1 MRDLAD
7 AAKHHKLDRK
17 SVTLKSIV
25 GAEGGG
31 RLESFSPLGMTT
43 SDDRGSL
50 EIVQRDGSR
59 HDPYEVFR
67 SVIQFWQSE
76 VKK

>member
-1 MRDLAD
+1 
-7 AAKHHKLDRK
+7 
-17 SVTLKSIV
+17 
-25 GAEGGG
+25 
-31 RLESFSPLGMTT
+31 MTT

-67 SVIQFWQSE
+67 IVIQFWQSE